1 MNLLRIQ
8 DALKNASDQQL
19 MQLMQAPDST
29 APSYLV
35 LSEIRRR
42 KDMRAQQAP
51 EGQPDRTVAEEL
63 TAPEGQGIRS
73 MQMPEE
79 PPQEASP
86 QSGIEAMREGGV
98 VRMEAGGQPPSPYIS
113 ETTGIEYPFTTG
125 SQDPVIFGR
134 PLHSYSLQ
142 ELARL
147 RSFERYLPGASRGA
161 IPMEDINRRIDVLR
175 GRAQPRFQESPALDE
190 NVPSLEGI
198 GSREL
203 ANRIYESSSSLP
215 VFGGEEGGP
224 PTAERPTP
232 TTTTTAQPGGQQ
244 RPPAAQPPVA
254 QPPAAQPPVAQQSP
268 RPAAPQPPRP
278 AQGGGQQDR
287 PGGVQARPA
296 GGGGGG
302 SGGGG
307 GGGGGSGV
315 PTPASAPAVGMP
327 TMADIYRQNQGLF
340 ADGIGALRE
349 RAQQER
355 VDPAARRS
363 EAANMALIEAGL
375 RIAGSRNPS
384 LIGAIGEGALPA
396 VQSYG
401 QQLGQIRSEQREAR
415 RDELEL
421 AKQELNRQLAVGQIS
436 ATEFRTRMDNVN
448 ANLRAASAERA
459 AGIRAGASE
468 AAADRRATGA
478 EAAADRRANAAL
490 ELERVRAQNRPIDL
504 TGIPS
509 LISTTATQ
517 IRNVQGELSLL
528 GGEPPREIRGRP
540 NPEHQRWSALTR
552 QLEELNKEMT
562 EYRGLIRSGLPTRGA
577 TGQAGAGA
585 GGQGSGISQFGG

>member
-42 KDMRAQQAP
+42 KDMRAKQAP
-51 EGQPDRTVAEEL
+51 EGQSNRTVAEDL
-63 TAPEGQGIRS
+63 TAPEDQGIRG

-79 PPQEASP
+79 PPQDVSD

-98 VRMEAGGQPPSPYIS
+98 VRMQAGGRSPFVSAIPPGD
-113 ETTGIEYPFTTG
+113 EFGATEYPFTTG
-125 SQDPVIFGR
+125 GDDPIIFGR
-134 PLHSYSLQ
+134 PLSSYSRD
-142 ELARL
+142 ELERL
-147 RSFERYLPGASRGA
+147 MPGASR
-161 IPMEDINRRIDVLR
+161 VLR
-175 GRAQPRFQESPALDE
+175 SQGRGAAVGSAGAVRRFDEETGQTIVPGGGVVEQRLATLRARTEQPLPEPEPVRGDSRDPIPRFAEPDA
-190 NVPSLEGI
+190 VRGP
-198 GSREL
+198 EL
-203 ANRIYESSSSLP
+203 AALLP
-215 VFGGEEGGP
+215 PASQQQGQQGQQGQGQGQQGQG
-224 PTAERPTP
+224 
-232 TTTTTAQPGGQQ
+232 QPGQ
-244 RPPAAQPPVA
+244 
-254 QPPAAQPPVAQQSP
+254 
-268 RPAAPQPPRP
+268 
-278 AQGGGQQDR
+278 QGGGQ
-287 PGGVQARPA
+287 PRPA

-302 SGGGG
+302 
-307 GGGGGSGV
+307 
-315 PTPASAPAVGMP
+315 APAGAGATEAGLP

-363 EAANMALIEAGL
+363 EAVNMALIEAGL

-384 LIGAIGEGALPA
+384 LVGAIGEGALPA

-401 QQLGQIRSEQREAR
+401 QQLGQIRAEQREAR

-421 AKQELNRQLAVGQIS
+421 AKQELNRQFAVGQIS

-459 AGIRAGASE
+459 ASIRAGASE
-468 AAADRRATGA
+468 AAADRRATA
-478 EAAADRRANAAL
+478 SEAAADRRASAAL

-540 NPEHQRWSALTR
+540 NPEHQRWSALTS
-552 QLEELNKEMT
+552 QLNDLNTEMA
-562 EYRGLIRSGLPTRGA
+562 EYRRMIRSGLPTRGA
-577 TGQAGAGA
+577 TSQTGA